1 MSLVCGQEF
10 KQTVVF
16 KADGNVWTVAFGDQE
31 EALVRSL
38 LSRGGLEAGM
48 V

>member
-31 EALVRSL
+31 AVACSVLM
-38 LSRGGLEAGM
+38 RGGLEAGG